1 MRIKL
6 HTKILSGCQFFRT
19 GIVGNF
25 LWVFEI
31 FQKKG
36 GSDFCHK
43 KRGVGKLGWGGG
55 GVEKGGII
63 YFHTD

>member
-6 HTKILSGCQFFRT
+6 HTQILSGCQFCRT

-31 FQKKG
+31 FEKKW
-36 GSDFCHK
+36 GSNFCHK
-43 KRGVGKLGWGGG
+43 KGGVGKLGGGE
-55 GVEKGGII
+55 VEKGGII